1 MPTAL
6 RFSRG
11 GSKKNPYF
19 RLVATNSRSPR
30 DSKFVEKL
38 GTYNPLL
45 AKTDAKRFTVNVER
59 IKYWLGVGAQ
69 PSETV
74 ARFLR
79 AAGIITSKPNYVPK
93 AKGTGKKVKSAE
105 AAAPAAGGAAPAAA
119 DAKAKAEA
127 KPEAKAEAKAEKPE
141 AAA

>member
-1 MPTAL
+1 MATAL

-19 RLVATNSRSPR
+19 RLVATDSRSPR
-30 DSKFVEKL
+30 DSNFIEKL

-45 AKTDAKRFTVNVER
+45 AKDNAKRFAVDAER
-59 IKYWLGVGAQ
+59 VKYWLSTGAQ

-79 AAGIITSKPNYVPK
+79 SVGVITTKPTYTAKV
-93 AKGTGKKVKSAE
+93 KGTGKKGKE
-105 AAAPAAGGAAPAAA
+105 AA
-119 DAKAKAEA
+119 
-127 KPEAKAEAKAEKPE
+127 
-141 AAA
+141 

>member
-1 MPTAL
+1 MATAL

-19 RLVATNSRSPR
+19 RLVATDSRSPR
-30 DSKFVEKL
+30 DSKFIEKL

-45 AKTDAKRFTVNVER
+45 AKTDAKRFSCNIER
-59 IKYWLGVGAQ
+59 VKFWLGTGAQ

-79 AAGIITSKPNYVPK
+79 AAGIISTKPTFVPK
-93 AKGTGKKVKSAE
+93 AKGTGKKGKGAE
-105 AAAPAAGGAAPAAA
+105 APAAGAAPAA
-119 DAKAKAEA
+119 
-127 KPEAKAEAKAEKPE
+127 P
-141 AAA
+141 AA

>member
-1 MPTAL
+1 MSTAL

-19 RLVATNSRSPR
+19 RLVATDSRSPR
-30 DSKFVEKL
+30 DSKFIEKL

-45 AKTDAKRFTVNVER
+45 AKTDEKRFTFNAER
-59 IKYWLGVGAQ
+59 VKYWLGTGAQ

-79 AAGIITSKPNYVPK
+79 ATGVITAKPTYVAK
-93 AKGTGKKVKSAE
+93 AKGTGSKKKGGAE
-105 AAAPAAGGAAPAAA
+105 EAAPAAPAA
-119 DAKAKAEA
+119 
-127 KPEAKAEAKAEKPE
+127 
-141 AAA
+141 

>member
-1 MPTAL
+1 MATAL

-19 RLVATNSRSPR
+19 RLVATDSRSPR
-30 DSKFVEKL
+30 DSNFIEKL

-45 AKTDAKRFTVNVER
+45 AKDNAKRFAVDAER
-59 IKYWLGVGAQ
+59 VKYWLSTGAQ

-79 AAGIITSKPNYVPK
+79 SVGVITTKPTYTAK
-93 AKGTGKKVKSAE
+93 AKGTGKKGKE
-105 AAAPAAGGAAPAAA
+105 AA
-119 DAKAKAEA
+119 
-127 KPEAKAEAKAEKPE
+127 
-141 AAA
+141 